1 MTTETTSFRHF
12 VLGLLDRR
20 PMSGYDI
27 KRLFGRLNWLIGNSS
42 FGSIYST
49 LHALL
54 EDDLVSVKA
63 VHHPDRPSK
72 KVYSINEKG
81 RRALQRWIE
90 RPVTPEASIRSFA
103 MHLLLASSLTDKG
116 LIAYLRQRHLQVASH
131 RTTLEEML
139 EKPGETEG
147 GKRLV
152 SEYGLAMANAEL
164 NWLDSALNQLQ
175 EESVRQEEMEAAHI

>member
-1 MTTETTSFRHF
+1 
-12 VLGLLDRR
+12 
-20 PMSGYDI
+20 MSGYDI

-54 EDDLVSVKA
+54 EDGLVSVKQ
-63 VHHPDRPSK
+63 VHHPDKPSK

-81 RRALQRWIE
+81 CRTLQHWIE
-90 RPVTPEASIRSFA
+90 QPGRPEASLRSFA

-116 LIAYLRQRHLQVASH
+116 LTAHLRQRHMQVASH

-152 SEYGLAMANAEL
+152 CEYGLAMANAEL
-164 NWLDSALNQLQ
+164 DWLDSALNQLQ